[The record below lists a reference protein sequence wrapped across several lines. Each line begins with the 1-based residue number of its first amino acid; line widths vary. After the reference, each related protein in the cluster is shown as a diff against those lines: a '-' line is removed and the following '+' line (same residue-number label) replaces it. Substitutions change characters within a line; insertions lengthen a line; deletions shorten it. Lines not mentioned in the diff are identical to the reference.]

1 MKYTRLIIGFVII
14 LVAGWVIVGEQIT
27 GASANAVVNAPLNTV
42 RTPVAGRLNLPE
54 RALGGSV
61 SNGEEIATVSDAR
74 ADRVRLDD
82 LLMERGFARAEI
94 TRTERE
100 IADSEAVMRLLEDR
114 TEQFTTARIDEIES
128 RLIHAR
134 TRLELLEAGFAG
146 GEMVEGLL
154 EEGQLRDYGDPRVPG
169 IALEYARERV
179 AVLEIELASARD
191 GVFLGDGYND
201 SPNAEQ
207 RRIELESIRDEQIA
221 RLAEAEERLQA
232 LEERINSERLRVN
245 QAESASLSA
254 PVDGQFWEI
263 LAGDGTHIERGD
275 PVARLLDC
283 GGTIVTLSVT
293 EGVYNDLRI
302 GDEARFRLSGS
313 REAHPGTVLRLA
325 GSGAETIYRHLAVAP
340 SERHLERYDVTLL
353 VPALREDPALRCS
366 VGRTGRAFFER
377 RPLDWLRGL
386 WS

>member
-1 MKYTRLIIGFVII
+1 M
-14 LVAGWVIVGEQIT
+14 
-27 GASANAVVNAPLNTV
+27 VNAPLNTV

-325 GSGAETIYRHLAVAP
+325 GSGAETIYRNLAVAP